1 MKSILYLLLLT
12 ISINSFS
19 QKKTLNHS
27 DYDIWNTIQ
36 RETISPAGDFV
47 MYSLEK
53 GEKDQNLKI
62 KDNKAKLVFEH
73 ERSERGSFT
82 YDGNY
87 AIFTIKPWK
96 DSITEMKRRKVK
108 KEKMPKDSIGIFN
121 LKTKSLHKIGNIK
134 SYKLPEKWS
143 GYLAYTYQLNT
154 KKKSNSIE
162 KVNDSTFK
170 DTTNT
175 KKKPKVASD
184 KTGYSLVIRNLN
196 SSLEDTIHFVTK
208 SNGE

>member
-62 KDNKAKLVFEH
+62 KDNKAKLVF
-73 ERSERGSFT
+73 
-82 YDGNY
+82 
-87 AIFTIKPWK
+87 
-96 DSITEMKRRKVK
+96 
-108 KEKMPKDSIGIFN
+108 
-121 LKTKSLHKIGNIK
+121 
-134 SYKLPEKWS
+134 
-143 GYLAYTYQLNT
+143 
-154 KKKSNSIE
+154 
-162 KVNDSTFK
+162 
-170 DTTNT
+170 
-175 KKKPKVASD
+175 
-184 KTGYSLVIRNLN
+184 
-196 SSLEDTIHFVTK
+196 
-208 SNGE
+208 